1 MSIKLRPVSIR
12 RIRYTKLRHESLN
25 KLNEISS
32 HVNLLAKKFNLICNN
47 FPFQKFTLQNETEL
61 IRSNTLI
68 FLHGRRET
76 REISI
81 RRFPASSL
89 ISTRTSTK
97 IEHHWEG
104 GIFIRQKWRTATMYR
119 IHWWL
124 PPITRV
130 QCLTSLNRGWATK
143 TRSKEITPV
152 DLDPGGRFCR
162 YDKLDRCAQSAG
174 AWSTHDAPF

>member
-47 FPFQKFTLQNETEL
+47 FLLFKNSKWNGINP
-61 IRSNTLI
+61 SNILI
-68 FLHGRRET
+68 FLHGRRVT
-76 REISI
+76 CEIST